1 MRRKEQWGGR
11 SIEDGEEALRKKE
24 KWKSRLR
31 TYHRPRKS
39 LSFFQEEVNH
49 SEVVISP
56 FGMTN
61 AVQIS
66 NFDDLHEEDE
76 KGQKSQLCPI
86 ILATFSSHR
95 RRHIFTGLLFINV
108 NPNLSIVYLLFHDTC
123 MLISPSTHTLS
134 RLSFRSSRS
143 KVQPKPTPVILPVI
157 LQGNIICPNEEG

>member
-1 MRRKEQWGGR
+1 MK
-11 SIEDGEEALRKKE
+11 
-24 KWKSRLR
+24 
-31 TYHRPRKS
+31 KS
-39 LSFFQEEVNH
+39 LKDVSSASQGLVLFSRRGKPFRSGN
-49 SEVVISP
+49 ISIRYDKCK
-56 FGMTN
+56 
-61 AVQIS
+61 VQIS

-86 ILATFSSHR
+86 ILSTFSSHR